1 MSEKVYQLNSDQIG
15 VVNFPEPWFL
25 AHFEVEGEL
34 EPVQIFF
41 PSLAE
46 GVQKFATFFEEKVI
60 NHWLSQGAEGERKI
74 RELRDYLLTTWLN
87 PGVETMREAMF
98 QTYGYPEFREKTG
111 KELIENGYDFLG
123 VTIGHICLRFN
134 KNHFYFKGLHVSG
147 RTVDKMLAVNFW
159 SKVKQEA
166 MNDIGTTIFK

>member
-25 AHFEVEGEL
+25 VHFEVEGEV
-34 EPVQIFF
+34 EPFQQFF

-46 GVQKFATFFEEKVI
+46 GIQKFPTVFEEKVI
-60 NHWLSQGAEGERKI
+60 NHWLSQGAEGQKKL
-74 RELRDYLLTTWLN
+74 RELKDYLISTWMN
-87 PGVETMREAMF
+87 PGIETMREAMF
-98 QTYGYPEFREKTG
+98 QTYGHPEFREKTG
-111 KELIENGYDFLG
+111 LELIESNNDFLA
-123 VTIGHICLRFN
+123 VVIGHICLRYN
-134 KNHFYFKGLHVSG
+134 KSHFYFKGLHIAG
-147 RTVDKMLAVNFW
+147 KTVDKMLAVNFW